1 MKSFLPSNAYL
12 FFFVFRPSVF
22 KRIGAFSW
30 PYEMK
35 NYTVLRYIISTSTSS
50 TSKRQMQS
58 YEYFMM
64 YVKINNMFLE
74 NSITSDKNLF
84 VTL

>member
-1 MKSFLPSNAYL
+1 MA
-12 FFFVFRPSVF
+12 
-22 KRIGAFSW
+22 I
-30 PYEMK
+30 EIK

-50 TSKRQMQS
+50 TSKRQIQS

-74 NSITSDKNLF
+74 NSITSESANNEM
-84 VTL
+84 

>member
-1 MKSFLPSNAYL
+1 MA
-12 FFFVFRPSVF
+12 
-22 KRIGAFSW
+22 I
-30 PYEMK
+30 EIK

-50 TSKRQMQS
+50 TSKHQMQS

-74 NSITSDKNLF
+74 NSITSESANNEM
-84 VTL
+84 